1 MPSGQYEGRWPQRTA
16 LAVTYGAMAPND
28 RPPGTKDPEVP
39 EADALEQSE
48 PATPPPSEEEGPAP
62 PPKVGFE
69 VPEADAIEQSQEVPE
84 EDDDWR

>member
-1 MPSGQYEGRWPQRTA
+1 
-16 LAVTYGAMAPND
+16 MAPSD

-48 PATPPPSEEEGPAP
+48 PAAPEPSEEDGPAP
-62 PPKVGFE
+62 RPRVGFE

-84 EDDDWR
+84 DDDWR